1 MNKVLVI
8 FIGLMLIS
16 NYAFSQYNLEIEIS
30 GIKNDEGKI
39 LLQLF
44 DENQKVLT
52 QEMGLI
58 IDKKCTISLKN
69 LKQGKYAIR
78 YFHDENL
85 NGVMETNNLG
95 KPTEGYGFSNNVT
108 VMFGPPSFEK
118 WLFEIKGDK
127 KLILQPVY

>member
-30 GIKNDEGKI
+30 GIKNNEGKI

-44 DENQKVLT
+44 DERQKVLT

>member
-1 MNKVLVI
+1 
-8 FIGLMLIS
+8 
-16 NYAFSQYNLEIEIS
+16 
-30 GIKNDEGKI
+30 